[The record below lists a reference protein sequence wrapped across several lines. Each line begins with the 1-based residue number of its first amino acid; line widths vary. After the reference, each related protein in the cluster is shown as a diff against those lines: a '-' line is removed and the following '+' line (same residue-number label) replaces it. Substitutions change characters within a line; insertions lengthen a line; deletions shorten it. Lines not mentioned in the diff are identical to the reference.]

1 MSPWKFALA
10 VLAFAVGIS
19 AAQSQ
24 EWPQRPV
31 KIIVPFAP
39 GGNAD
44 GMARIIGQRLGEVLG
59 QQFVVENRVGAGGTI
74 AVDSVVRSPADGY
87 TLLWGVQPQIVII
100 PHMQKVNYDP
110 VKDLAPISVLATNP
124 FVLVVNGKLPVKSVA
139 EFVTWVKS
147 QPGKLSYGSSGVGSV
162 AQLAMA
168 LFLKRAGLDM
178 TPVHYKGNAPAL
190 VDVVAGHV
198 PVMFSSLAD
207 ALAQAQGGNVKILA
221 ISGTKRAA
229 QVPDVPTVEEAG
241 YKGYNV
247 ITWNGL
253 MAPAQTPKPIVDRI
267 AVEVDRAVKDKAFAE
282 RLTKFGVDPLGNSPE
297 AFVKLIQAEIPLWI
311 EAVEIAGVKTQ

>member
-1 MSPWKFALA
+1 MPIRHALLAALTLLA
-10 VLAFAVGIS
+10 VVPAH
-19 AAQSQ
+19 AQD
-24 EWPQRPV
+24 WPQRPV

-44 GMARIIGQRLGEVLG
+44 GMARIIGQRLGEVFG
-59 QQFVVENRVGAGGTI
+59 QQFVVENRTGAGGTI

-124 FVLVVNGKLPVKSVA
+124 FVLVVNSKLPVKSVA
-139 EFVTWVKS
+139 EFVSYVKA

-168 LFLKRAGLDM
+168 LFLKRANIEM
-178 TPVHYKGNAPAL
+178 TPAHYRGNAPAL
-190 VDVVAGHV
+190 TDVVAGHI
-198 PVMFSSLAD
+198 PAMFSTLAD
-207 ALAQAQGGNVKILA
+207 ALPHATSGAIRLLA
-221 ISGTKRAA
+221 VSGDKRAP
-229 QVPDVPTVEEAG
+229 QVPDVPPVGEAG
-241 YKGYNV
+241 YPGYKV

-253 MAPAQTPKPIVDRI
+253 MAPAQTPKPIIERT
-267 AVEVDRAVKDKAFAE
+267 AAEVARAVKDKGFAE
-282 RLTKFGVDPLGNSPE
+282 RLTKFGVDPLGNNPSE
-297 AFVKLIQAEIPLWI
+297 FAELIAAELPLWA
-311 EAVEIAGVKTQ
+311 EAVAIAGVKPQ